1 MFLNK
6 RCTVLSTQAIRGGYM
21 TLDWLLVT
29 ISRDEPLVIRC
40 PVDGEMQDIIC
51 ESKDKIPEAILNK
64 YKNSI
69 VSRVMLRDFTD
80 SHIDFLKN
88 GLAICIVI
96 YR

>member
-1 MFLNK
+1 ML
-6 RCTVLSTQAIRGGYM
+6 
-21 TLDWLLVT
+21 TLDWLLLT

-40 PVDGEMQDIIC
+40 PVNGRMRDIVC
-51 ESKDKIPEAILNK
+51 KNKDRIPEAILNK
-64 YKNSI
+64 YKNSL

-88 GLAICIVI
+88 GMAICIVI